1 MRPVW
6 IRPGVVSALAI
17 VALGAAPLYS
27 AATPERD
34 PRGPASANGFIVVVN
49 EENTVSAMPRALVS
63 RFFLKK
69 VSRWESGVVAQPVD
83 LPANSP
89 VREAFTRTVLSK
101 SVASVKAYWQQQIFS
116 GREVPPPE
124 KASDDAVLEFVRTTP
139 SAIAYVS
146 PSSTLPRGVRVI
158 DIAD

>member
-1 MRPVW
+1 M
-6 IRPGVVSALAI
+6 
-17 VALGAAPLYS
+17 
-27 AATPERD
+27 
-34 PRGPASANGFIVVVN
+34 
-49 EENTVSAMPRALVS
+49 SAMPRALVS